1 MVFVGVVVVGLA
13 VARALDQGS
22 AVAEVG
28 ARAPDFTVELIGG
41 GSFDLSQHIEEDG
54 RPLVLNLWAS
64 WCIPCRE
71 EMPTLDDFAAGN
83 PELTVLGVSVEDA
96 RADSEDVR
104 RRGRGSYPLGLG
116 DEAFRAAYP
125 SFGLPATYYI
135 DGEGTVVRMINGL
148 LDEETLDLLVG

>member
-1 MVFVGVVVVGLA
+1 MVFVGVVVVGLV
-13 VARALDQGS
+13 VARALDQE
-22 AVAEVG
+22 ADVAEVG
-28 ARAPDFTVELIGG
+28 APAPGFTVELIGG
-41 GSFDLSQHIEEDG
+41 GSFDLSSHIEEDG

-71 EMPTLDDFAAGN
+71 EMPTLDEFAESN
-83 PELTVLGVSVEDA
+83 PGVAVLGVSVEDA
-96 RADSEDVR
+96 RADSEEFAAQVAV
-104 RRGRGSYPLGLG
+104 SYPLGLG

-135 DGEGTVVRMINGL
+135 DESGTVVRMINGL